1 MMLKNQQCDDYK
13 NEYAS
18 QLQQTNMH
26 QNDHYHTHMPQ
37 VFQVNMST
45 CSNATGVSGKYVI
58 IILICHRWYRWICH
72 YYTHMPQVFQVSL
85 SYSIPQVFQVN
96 LSLLCSNATDVSGK
110 YVIIILSTTGVS
122 GKYVIIML
130 QVFQVNISLL
140 YSYATGVSGK
150 YDIVIYLRLKRG
162 MVICFFLNLMPSL
175 NF

>member
-1 MMLKNQQCDDYK
+1 MLKNQQCDDYK

-72 YYTHMPQVFQVSL
+72 YYTCMPQVFQVNL

-110 YVIIILSTTGVS
+110 YVIIILSTTDVS
-122 GKYVIIML
+122 GKYVIIISSPGPK
-130 QVFQVNISLL
+130 VQVNYCHHLAS
-140 YSYATGVSGK
+140 V
-150 YDIVIYLRLKRG
+150 VCRL
-162 MVICFFLNLMPSL
+162 
-175 NF
+175 